1 MKKTIKTNEV
11 LEVFNLLN
19 GAKDGKLEDSDKI
32 KVWKITRILK
42 PVATKFEDDTKD
54 AAEKFKE
61 GYKDLDERLQQA
73 QEFEKAQRDESIDA
87 SKLKMGAAEYQA
99 FIKGDWADYNKTVSE
114 AVKEFAEKEV
124 EVEFEPITEEVLGK
138 LMSSNDWS
146 FGQACRLEL
155 LIN

>member
-11 LEVFNLLN
+11 LEVFNLLDK
-19 GAKDGKLEDSDKI
+19 AKYGKLQDEDKI

-61 GYKDLDERLQQA
+61 GYENLDERLQQA
-73 QEFEKAQRDESIDA
+73 QEFEKARRDNAIDA
-87 SKLKMGAAEYQA
+87 TTLKMGAAEYDA

-146 FGQACRLEL
+146 FGQACKLEL

>member
-19 GAKDGKLEDSDKI
+19 QAKYGKLEDADKI

-61 GYKDLDERLQQA
+61 GYENLDERLQQA
-73 QEFEKAQRDESIDA
+73 QEFEKAQKNNDIDA
-87 SKLKMGAAEYQA
+87 TTLKMGAAEFQA

-146 FGQACRLEL
+146 FGQACKLEL

>member
-19 GAKDGKLEDSDKI
+19 QAKYGKLEDADKI

-61 GYKDLDERLQQA
+61 GYENLDERLQQA
-73 QEFEKAQRDESIDA
+73 QEFEKARRDNTIDA
-87 SKLKMGAAEYQA
+87 TTLKMGAAEYDA

-114 AVKEFAEKEV
+114 AVKEFAEKDV

-146 FGQACRLEL
+146 FGQACKLEL